1 MKNDK
6 DIQIESEE
14 NVGLHAK
21 VKSGARALD
30 KKIEHQNR
38 DTNSKY
44 EEKKLKRRHY
54 SINYKNSISRHTS
67 INSNSNRIQVYL

>member
-1 MKNDK
+1 M
-6 DIQIESEE
+6 QAYM
-14 NVGLHAK
+14 LK

-44 EEKKLKRRHY
+44 EEKKTKEKALQY
-54 SINYKNSISRHTS
+54 
-67 INSNSNRIQVYL
+67 

>member
-44 EEKKLKRRHY
+44 EEKKTKEKALQH
-54 SINYKNSISRHTS
+54 
-67 INSNSNRIQVYL
+67 